1 MATGA
6 PIHRPGELMTA
17 SSVAHRLAQ
26 GGEVLDRHS
35 FIASHRALAAC
46 AREFG
51 HLADGVARGVG
62 RLRTDDTED
71 KAVVRLS
78 PGRCIVQLGPVA
90 LTLTWLRGSPGAVA
104 DGQLLVV
111 VWRGAVA
118 PRVDLCPERPTARR
132 ASPAAVPLWEEVLV
146 AAAASDAQWVWW
158 PERADV
164 GGYSSAQLADRCVER
179 LLLAH
184 SERV

>member
-1 MATGA
+1 
-6 PIHRPGELMTA
+6 MTA
-17 SSVAHRLAQ
+17 SAVVQRLAH
-26 GGEVLDRHS
+26 GGEVLGRHP
-35 FIASHRALAAC
+35 FIDSHRALAAC

-62 RLRTDDTED
+62 RLRTGDEGDR
-71 KAVVRLS
+71 AVVRLS

-90 LTLTWLRGSPGAVA
+90 LTLTWLRGSPNAIA
-104 DGQLLVV
+104 DGQLLVM

-118 PRVDLCPERPTARR
+118 PRVELCPERPAARR

-158 PERADV
+158 PERVDEGAF
-164 GGYSSAQLADRCVER
+164 SSAELAERCVER
-179 LLLAH
+179 LRLAH
-184 SERV
+184 CECAR